1 MSLTVTLTR
10 LLFPYI
16 LLVSL
21 TAIGM
26 GALNTLGYFT
36 VPALGPV
43 ALNLAMILGAVLI
56 SPKMDPPILGL
67 AIGVLL
73 GGVLQLGIQLPY
85 LWRAGP
91 YLLPSF
97 NFKNPAI
104 WQIIRLMGPAA
115 LGGAAYQVSV
125 LINTQLVSFLP
136 KGSVSWLYYADR
148 LVQFPMGIFSLALA
162 TAVLPAF
169 SRQTVSGDLEGF
181 RKTLQSTLGVQF
193 LITLPAMV
201 GLMVMSQC
209 LVELLFQRGSFDP
222 LSSRQTAAALWAYVL
237 GLPFMS
243 GVTILARAF
252 YSRANT
258 RTPAWVAA
266 VCLGIGLIFAIILMF
281 PLKHVGLALASSLAS
296 VINFFWLA
304 YFLKRQEDLE
314 IKPFV
319 LEIIRY
325 SLWSLAMGLA
335 ICPLFFNYDPT
346 SLGRLLR
353 VSLGLCLGLGVYF
366 LLAIVFRCP
375 HLAPLRKTR
384 DKLMKKLTKR
394 R

>member
-1 MSLTVTLTR
+1 
-10 LLFPYI
+10 
-16 LLVSL
+16 
-21 TAIGM
+21 
-26 GALNTLGYFT
+26 
-36 VPALGPV
+36 
-43 ALNLAMILGAVLI
+43 
-56 SPKMDPPILGL
+56 
-67 AIGVLL
+67 
-73 GGVLQLGIQLPY
+73 
-85 LWRAGP
+85 
-91 YLLPSF
+91 
-97 NFKNPAI
+97 
-104 WQIIRLMGPAA
+104 
-115 LGGAAYQVSV
+115 
-125 LINTQLVSFLP
+125 
-136 KGSVSWLYYADR
+136 
-148 LVQFPMGIFSLALA
+148 
-162 TAVLPAF
+162 
-169 SRQTVSGDLEGF
+169 
-181 RKTLQSTLGVQF
+181 
-193 LITLPAMV
+193 
-201 GLMVMSQC
+201 
-209 LVELLFQRGSFDP
+209 
-222 LSSRQTAAALWAYVL
+222 
-237 GLPFMS
+237 MS

-266 VCLGIGLIFAIILMF
+266 ACLGIGLIFAIILMF

-304 YFLKRQEDLE
+304 YFLKRQGDLA

-346 SLGRLLR
+346 SLGRLLQ

-384 DKLMKKLTKR
+384 DKFMKKLIKR